1 MVLTGCFSRS
11 LGLNGRIRPR
21 LLLPVLVCVVAG
33 CAPVIA
39 TASSSIDQSLVRIE
53 QVGLRL
59 SGTPSAVENV
69 TKAVTGHGNAEVSA
83 AETLLEAA
91 VQSSFDAEGMSAE
104 ILKDVGQVDGESVE
118 PEAFAKAAAA
128 FEVGRE
134 KIAHIYEVQ
143 DQAAAKEIDTRLAD
157 TESRARI
164 RQLTDLMAAPDL
176 AVETAFTS
184 QVMYVAM
191 EAFSNPGV
199 AELASASEAKLSSE
213 AQNVIVSLRS
223 RNENEKPVPKDVA
236 RLNEETR
243 LRFILATL
251 STEDLSVLLNFYRSS
266 GGKAKRQAL
275 VDSYAQVS
283 NRANTKML
291 QAYLSALAAYLK
303 THPRPQQQ

>member
-1 MVLTGCFSRS
+1 MVLSGCFSRP

-59 SGTPSAVENV
+59 SGTSSAVENV
-69 TKAVTGHGNAEVSA
+69 TKAVAGHGNAEVSA
-83 AETLLEAA
+83 AETMLEAA
-91 VQSSFDAEGMSAE
+91 VQSSFDAERMSAE
-104 ILKDVGQVDGESVE
+104 ILKDVGQVDGESVD

-143 DQAAAKEIDTRLAD
+143 DQTAAKEIDTRLAD

-199 AELASASEAKLSSE
+199 AELASASEA
-213 AQNVIVSLRS
+213 QNVIVSLRS

-236 RLNEETR
+236 RLDEETR

-251 STEDLSVLLNFYRSS
+251 STEDLSVLLDFYRSS

-291 QAYLSALAAYLK
+291 QAYLSALAAYFK
-303 THPRPQQQ
+303 AHPRPQQQ